1 MYKKIILFILT
12 ISLVLVLSFNI
23 SAQNIKTV
31 AVVDFINN
39 TGRRIP
45 NIESTASEYIS
56 TLLSNK
62 SNLQVVERKKLASI
76 RKEQGLSQSG
86 IIDNQNTAI
95 QLGKLLGAE
104 YLITG
109 SLINLNVNETQF
121 EGYGIKTTKVEIS
134 LSTNIKVLNVNT
146 GVIEAGN
153 IYNASNTYQGESEY
167 SLDGNGAV
175 RYLVEKIARNF
186 VNELNLGEEGQK
198 EELKKIKVEFSSDP
212 EGASIEVDGIYMGST
227 PAEIPI
233 EEGIH
238 NIIIS
243 MGGYTNWNKKVNV
256 YEGLKVNAVLGE
268 KESGDQE

>member
-1 MYKKIILFILT
+1 MRKKISLFILT
-12 ISLVLVLSFNI
+12 ISLVLILSFTI
-23 SAQNIKTV
+23 TAQNIATV
-31 AVVDFINN
+31 AVVDFSNN

-45 NIESTASEYIS
+45 NIESTTSEYIS

-62 SNLQVVERKKLASI
+62 NGLQVVERKKLASI
-76 RKEQGLSQSG
+76 MREQGLSQSG

-121 EGYGIKTTKVEIS
+121 EGYGIETSKVEIT

-153 IYNASNTYQGESEY
+153 IYNVSNIYQGESEY

-175 RYLVEKIARNF
+175 RSLVEKIARNF
-186 VNELNLGEEGQK
+186 VSELSLGEGNQK
-198 EELKKIKVEFSSDP
+198 ELEKFKVEFSSEP

-227 PAEIPI
+227 PATIPI

-238 NIIIS
+238 NITIS
-243 MGGYTNWNKKVNV
+243 MGGYTSWKKKVNV
-256 YEGLKVNAVLGE
+256 YDGLNVNAVLGE
-268 KESGDQE
+268 KESSDHE

>member
-1 MYKKIILFILT
+1 MYKKIILFVLT
-12 ISLVLVLSFNI
+12 ISLVLILSFNI
-23 SAQNIKTV
+23 AAQNIATV
-31 AVVDFINN
+31 AVVDFSNN

-45 NIESTASEYIS
+45 DIERTASEYIS

-62 SNLQVVERKKLASI
+62 SGLQVVERRKLASI
-76 RKEQGLSQSG
+76 MTEQGLSQSG

-121 EGYGIKTTKVEIS
+121 EGYGIETTKVEIS

-153 IYNASNTYQGESEY
+153 IYNVSNTYQGESEY

-175 RYLVEKIARNF
+175 RSLVEKIARNF
-186 VNELNLGEEGQK
+186 VNELNLGEGNET
-198 EELKKIKVEFSSDP
+198 EELEKFKVKFSSDP
-212 EGASIEVDGIYMGST
+212 EGASVEVDGIYMGST

-238 NIIIS
+238 NITIS
-243 MGGYTNWNKKVNV
+243 MGGYTSWKKKVNV
-256 YEGLKVNAVLGE
+256 YDGLKVNAVLGE